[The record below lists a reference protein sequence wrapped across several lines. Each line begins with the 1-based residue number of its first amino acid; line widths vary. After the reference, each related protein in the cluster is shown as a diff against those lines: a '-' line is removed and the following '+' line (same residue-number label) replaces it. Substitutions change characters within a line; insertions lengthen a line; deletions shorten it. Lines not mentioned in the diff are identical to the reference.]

1 MLIIQLKQ
9 TRYSINMAKELTD
22 EFLKN
27 KTLKSFIRVGQ
38 TFIDIKQTIGFS
50 FMEDPQPGGYI
61 IVQFVYDSGR
71 ALNAFIRNRNE
82 FSQFLLE
89 LEPFIDDE
97 ISLKSMEGLIE
108 EIERSCNKQ
117 NVETNK
123 YMFKPRRNKQNFP
136 RKRNNG
142 NNLENENQ

>member
-1 MLIIQLKQ
+1 
-9 TRYSINMAKELTD
+9 MAKEISE
-22 EFLKN
+22 EFIKN

-50 FMEDPQPGGYI
+50 FMDDPNGYI
-61 IVQFVYDSGR
+61 IIQFVYDSGR

-108 EIERSCNKQ
+108 EIEKSCNKYEVKQ
-117 NVETNK
+117 
-123 YMFKPRRNKQNFP
+123 YMPKKHKGYFP
-136 RKRNNG
+136 KKRNNG
-142 NNLENENQ
+142 NNLENEN

>member
-1 MLIIQLKQ
+1 
-9 TRYSINMAKELTD
+9 MAKEMTD

-27 KTLKSFIRVGQ
+27 KQLKSFIRVGQ

-50 FMEDPQPGGYI
+50 FMDDPNGYI

-71 ALNAFIRNRNE
+71 ALNAFIRDRND

-108 EIERSCNKQ
+108 EIEKSCNKYE
-117 NVETNK
+117 VNK
-123 YMFKPRRNKQNFP
+123 FLPHRPRGNRPRR
-136 RKRNNG
+136 RNDG
-142 NNLENENQ
+142 NNLEK

>member
-1 MLIIQLKQ
+1 MA
-9 TRYSINMAKELTD
+9 REINE
-22 EFLKN
+22 EFIKN
-27 KTLKSFIRVGQ
+27 KRLKSFIKVGQ

-50 FMEDPQPGGYI
+50 FMEDPNGYI

-71 ALNAFIRNRNE
+71 ALNAFIRNRDE

-108 EIERSCNKQ
+108 DIEKSTNKQ
-117 NVETNK
+117 DVNK
-123 YMFKPRRNKQNFP
+123 YMPKPKPRPFP
-136 RKRNNG
+136 RRRSNNG